1 MVELLA
7 ILSAL
12 GGTIAG
18 GTATVF
24 GGAAVAA
31 VNELYAGILGLLK
44 IISGGV
50 DGLAAVIESETL
62 DTFAQQIRDASD
74 PSTVLASAILDPA
87 KEKFRRLFRTY
98 MERELTNSI
107 GPILEEVSGQL
118 SGSSSAQGNT
128 SPEFDGMTD
137 AAQTTANR
145 AIDQIE
151 ELVANEVADFK
162 ATSWRLRYWMSRPD
176 SPLSELSFSGLLA
189 SSLV

>member
-50 DGLAAVIESETL
+50 DGLAAVIDSETL

-87 KEKFRRLFRTY
+87 KVRRLFRTY